1 MARFFS
7 LCLGL
12 VALLIVPYPSAAA
25 PPQAVVE
32 LFTSQGCSSCK
43 AADVYLEELIK
54 RPEVIALS
62 YHVDYWD
69 YLGWRDTFAQPEN
82 TLRQRNYAAVL
93 GTRRIYTPQV
103 VVNGMVD
110 AVGSDRAA
118 VESAIAQSALRV
130 PVTLRRQNGTLE
142 IEVGAQPLPGSRP
155 TTIRLILFATEAKV
169 EITRGENAGSTIS
182 YYNVV
187 RAVRPIG
194 MWDGA
199 PVRITL
205 PENELMGDGI
215 DGCAVIVQEDLG
227 AGPGAILGA
236 AQLGRW

>member
-12 VALLIVPYPSAAA
+12 VALLILPHPPAVAA
-25 PPQAVVE
+25 PQAVVE

-43 AADVYLEELIK
+43 AADAYLEELVK
-54 RPEVIALS
+54 RPEIIALS

-69 YLGWRDTFAQPEN
+69 YLGWRDTLAQPES
-82 TLRQRNYAAVL
+82 TARQRDYAEVL

-103 VVNGMVD
+103 VVNGMV
-110 AVGSDRAA
+110 AAIGSDRQAI
-118 VESAIAQSALRV
+118 ESAVAESTLRV

-142 IEVGAQPLPGSRP
+142 IEVGALPLPGSRP
-155 TTIRLILFATEAKV
+155 TTIRLVLFATEAEV
-169 EITRGENAGSTIS
+169 EISRGENAGSTIS

-187 RAVRPIG
+187 RAIRPIG

-199 PVRITL
+199 LVKVTL